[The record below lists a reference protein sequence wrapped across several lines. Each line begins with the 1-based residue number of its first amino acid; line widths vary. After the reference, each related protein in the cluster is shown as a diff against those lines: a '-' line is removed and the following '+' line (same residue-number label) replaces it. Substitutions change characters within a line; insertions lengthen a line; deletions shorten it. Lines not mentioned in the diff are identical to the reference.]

1 MTTQER
7 QLLNYCCCV
16 GRTRARVIVVGF
28 VLEAGFADENEFVAG
43 FEGAVFV
50 VAGLATAVNAGAD
63 INGFVAEFYTHAIV
77 KDIERAF
84 PQAVVTKLLTIL
96 YDAAVNLIHLP
107 KTAVFHEAGED
118 FAADAA
124 RAVRDHRLVLDIV
137 ILATF

>member
-16 GRTRARVIVVGF
+16 GRTRTRVIVVGF

-77 KDIERAF
+77 EHVERTF
-84 PQAVVTKLLTIL
+84 PQAVVTKRF
-96 YDAAVNLIHLP
+96 
-107 KTAVFHEAGED
+107 AVFHNTTVYLVHLLKPTIFHEWRQD
-118 FAADAA
+118 FAANAA
-124 RAVRDHRLVLDIV
+124 CAVRHDFFVFEFV
-137 ILATF
+137 VFAAF